1 MNAKNVHSETDSTD
15 VSKEQLIS
23 DLKNV
28 MADAEA
34 LIKVTANQSGEALA
48 MARGRA
54 EESIARARAKISDIE
69 EALLLR
75 AKAAVEATD
84 TYVHENPWQAIGVSA
99 ALGVL
104 VGLLISRR

>member
-1 MNAKNVHSETDSTD
+1 MNAKNVRNEADSTD

-23 DLKNV
+23 DLKTV

-34 LIKVTANQSGEALA
+34 LIKVTANQGGEALVT
-48 MARGRA
+48 ARGRA
-54 EESIARARAKISDIE
+54 EESIARARAKISDLE
-69 EALLLR
+69 EALVLR
-75 AKAAVEATD
+75 TKAAVEATD
-84 TYVHENPWQAIGVSA
+84 AYVHENPWQAIGVSA